1 MCPDQFKLGSLVRMY
16 GMVGELIGK
25 PFIMEMM
32 SSAAVE
38 WKDGPLKGCVRH
50 EWCHRLDILSP
61 EEEAMYRLARL

>member
-38 WKDGPLKGCVRH
+38 WKDGPLKGCV
-50 EWCHRLDILSP
+50 ILSP